1 LGRGEF
7 LAVLWPALFPLL
19 VLLLATAFFSAAE
32 TAFFSLQGETITS
45 LRESKSRKARLVA
58 ALMDAQR
65 DFLATILLG
74 GMVTSTLFYAGV
86 SLVTY
91 RVVEEGRGTLAG
103 IIAVAGLV
111 AAIVLGEIIPK
122 AIALTF
128 NRTVALAMSA
138 PLYGVFRALEPVT
151 RAVGPLVRALTAAG
165 LRLTPAS
172 RRISREELSMLVDT
186 TQSQGH
192 MAPHEGEMI
201 EEVMNLGQTR
211 VREIMVPRV
220 DIVALEKSAGVSD
233 LVEAFRKTRRTKIPV
248 YDGDIDHI
256 IGVAHLKN
264 ALLAAPGTLS
274 DVTGP
279 AHYVPEFKTAENLL
293 YEFREKRFT
302 VAIVVDEYGGTA
314 GIVTLADVAGEIVG
328 PLGDEYE
335 APEKPVEEVSP
346 GRYRMAGD
354 ISIRDWQE
362 LFNVDIGHERL
373 STLGGFLVL
382 LLGRIPRVGDTVTYR
397 NIRFT
402 IEDVRKHRIVSV
414 IAGLESEEEG
424 GRQR

>member
-1 LGRGEF
+1 M
-7 LAVLWPALFPLL
+7 AVLWPALFPLL
-19 VLLLATAFFSAAE
+19 ALILAAAFFNAAE
-32 TAFFSLQGETITS
+32 TAFFSLQGETIQS
-45 LRESKSRKARLVA
+45 LRESKSHRGHIVA
-58 ALMDAQR
+58 SLMDAQR
-65 DFLATILLG
+65 DFLATILLSS
-74 GMVTSTLFYAGV
+74 MITSTLFYAGV
-86 SLVTY
+86 SLVAY
-91 RVVEEGRGTLAG
+91 RIAEEGRGTLAG
-103 IIAVAGLV
+103 IVAVGGLV

-138 PLYGVFRALEPVT
+138 PLYAVFKALGPVT
-151 RAVGPLVRALTAAG
+151 RAVAPLVRTLTAAG
-165 LRLTPAS
+165 LRLAPAPK
-172 RRISREELSMLVDT
+172 RISREELSMLVDT
-186 TQSQGH
+186 TESQGH

-220 DIVALEKSAGVSD
+220 DIVALEKGAGIND
-233 LVEAFRKTRRTKIPV
+233 LIEVFRKTRRTKVPV

-256 IGVAHLKN
+256 IGVAFLKN
-264 ALLAAPGTLS
+264 ALLGAPASLS

-279 AHYVPEFKTAENLL
+279 AYYVPEFKTAENLL
-293 YEFREKRFT
+293 YEFREKRIT

-314 GIVTLADVAGEIVG
+314 GIVTLADAAGEIVG
-328 PLGDEYE
+328 PLSDEYE
-335 APEKPVEEVSP
+335 APARPVEEVSP
-346 GRYRMAGD
+346 GRYRLAGD

-414 IAGLESEEEG
+414 IAGLETEEER
-424 GRQR
+424 GRAR